1 MASKTPLTP
10 DLGPESPPGQAGAF
24 VWTKRHVMA
33 LLVLC
38 AAQMLEAIDVTVVNV
53 ALPTIKTSLDF
64 SEADL
69 QWVVNAYTVL
79 FGGFLLLGGRSGDL
93 LGRRRVLIGGLSL
106 FTVASLACGLSMN
119 AGMLVGTRAL
129 QGLAAGFIAPMT
141 LAMLAQI
148 FPQGPARNKAVAI
161 WGAVAAVSGSL
172 GLIIGGLFVAGPGWS
187 WVFYVN
193 IPIGVLMVLGA
204 LRYLAPDGPARN
216 QGHFDVV
223 GAITSTLGLCV
234 FTYAVVQT
242 STHSWSSG
250 RTIGLLIAAVALL
263 AYFVVHENVFS
274 KEPLV
279 PFVLFR
285 NRTVT
290 GANVVQALATSGLFV
305 MFYVATL
312 FMQQVLHYSAIKTG
326 VLYLPCTVSLVLFAA
341 AVPPLLPKLG
351 VRWVTAIGCAIAS
364 VGLYLYSGISIDKGV
379 MGNFIVPSLF
389 LSLGMALASIPITV
403 AAVHGVESALTGVA
417 SGMVNVT
424 RTIGGS
430 LGLAIIST
438 VAASKTSDLLGGGQ
452 SPDSALTDGFQL
464 AFQIAAVLMAI
475 AGVAAI
481 AFFRDEARG
490 EKVDLAALATAGIDE

>member
-1 MASKTPLTP
+1 MASKSSLTSDPGLETPPSTE
-10 DLGPESPPGQAGAF
+10 GEF

-33 LLVLC
+33 LFVLC

-93 LGRRRVLIGGLSL
+93 LGRRRVMIGGLAL
-106 FTVASLACGLSMN
+106 FTVASLACGLSQN
-119 AGMLVGTRAL
+119 AGMLVGTRAV
-129 QGLAAGFIAPMT
+129 QGMAAGFIAPMT

-161 WGAVAAVSGSL
+161 WGSVAAVSGSL
-172 GLIIGGLFVAGPGWS
+172 GLIVGGLFVAGPGWN
-187 WVFYVN
+187 WAFYVN
-193 IPIGVLMVLGA
+193 IPIGLLMILGA
-204 LRYLAPDGPARN
+204 LRYLAPDQPTSRHR
-216 QGHFDVV
+216 QFDVI
-223 GAITSTLGLCV
+223 GAITSTCGLSV

-242 STHSWSSG
+242 STHPWSSG
-250 RTIGLLIAAVALL
+250 RTIGLLVTAVVLL
-263 AYFVVHENVFS
+263 GYFVVHENFFS

-312 FMQQVLHYSAIKTG
+312 FMQEVLHYSAIKTG
-326 VLYLPCTVSLVLFAA
+326 VLYLPCTISLVLFAA
-341 AVPPLLPKLG
+341 LVPALLPKLG
-351 VRWVTAIGCAIAS
+351 VRWLTALGCAIAG
-364 VGLYLYSGISIDKGV
+364 VGLFLYSGISADKGV
-379 MGNFIVPSLF
+379 MGNFIIPSLF
-389 LSLGMALASIPITV
+389 LSLGLALASIPITV

-438 VAASKTSDLLGGGQ
+438 IAAARTTDLLGTGE
-452 SPDSALTDGFQL
+452 SADVALTDGFQF
-464 AFQIAAVLMAI
+464 AFEISAVLMAI

-481 AFFRDEARG
+481 AFFRNEGRG
-490 EKVDLAALATAGIDE
+490 EKIDLTALATAGVDK